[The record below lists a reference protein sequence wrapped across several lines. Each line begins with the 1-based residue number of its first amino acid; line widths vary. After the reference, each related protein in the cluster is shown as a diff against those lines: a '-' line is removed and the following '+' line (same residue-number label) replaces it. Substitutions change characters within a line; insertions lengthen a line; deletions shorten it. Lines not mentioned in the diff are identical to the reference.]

1 MAGLFSSTK
10 DDKKEGKKIDYFNL
24 GVKMGKEDAKA
35 DNKKESDK
43 SDSSD
48 SKDDEKK

>member
-1 MAGLFSSTK
+1 MAGLFSSPK
-10 DDKKEGKKIDYFNL
+10 DDKKEKKIDYFRL

-35 DNKKESDK
+35 ENKKESDK
-43 SDSSD
+43 SDSSN